1 LYARKRPE
9 ERSTKDRGV
18 RIDPDRF
25 RFELARRGLT
35 AKELSRR
42 SGITEACIARARRGT
57 MPLEVD
63 TLRRLG
69 EVLAAQPVLVGVDL
83 LLGPVNATGVAA
95 ITPPRRNEEARASGI
110 PA

>member
-1 LYARKRPE
+1 
-9 ERSTKDRGV
+9 
-18 RIDPDRF
+18 
-25 RFELARRGLT
+25 
-35 AKELSRR
+35 
-42 SGITEACIARARRGT
+42 